1 MIDLADA
8 LLHEIH
14 ANPFA
19 GAPKLIYADW
29 LEEQGDPHC
38 EAWRWLV
45 ATRRRPFDRVKR
57 PTWERYKFGWTF
69 DERNVFDAPWI
80 LPYAHLG
87 CGRGGRVCP
96 VDPSSERIY
105 QTAGAAY
112 EDAAC
117 RFVSAKAL
125 GWKPC

>member
-1 MIDLADA
+1 MLDLADA
-8 LLHEIH
+8 LLQAIRSDPN
-14 ANPFA
+14 AD
-19 GAPKLIYADW
+19 APKLIYADW

-38 EAWRWLV
+38 AAWRWLV
-45 ATRRRPFDRVKR
+45 AKRRRPFDRVKR

-69 DERNVFDAPWI
+69 DEQNLFDARWV
-80 LPYAHLG
+80 LPYALLG
-87 CGRGGRVCP
+87 CGRGGRITA
-96 VDPSSERIY
+96 VDLQDDRIY

-112 EDAAC
+112 EDAAH